1 MRTITCGTTW
11 SICVPGSLIWPH
23 TDRSV
28 FYLKLRPL
36 PSKVRIANPL
46 AHGQTHTT
54 YASAMNFVRKGMAEI
69 GRDGMLHFTLDNQI
83 ARSMEQE
90 FGANRGGVLFWNG
103 AREVYIEGTDI
114 GTAMFPPGCNV
125 LFPKVG
131 TERAR
136 KRYLRGINPR
146 EKYSPTEPEQSA

>member
-1 MRTITCGTTW
+1 MATGTACSTCL
-11 SICVPGSLIWPH
+11 PGSLIWPNA
-23 TDRSV
+23 DRSV
-28 FYLKLRPL
+28 FYPKPRPL

-46 AHGQTHTT
+46 HHGQTHTT

-90 FGANRGGVLFWNG
+90 FANNRGGVLFWNG
-103 AREVYIEGTDI
+103 AREQYIPDTDI

-125 LFPKVG
+125 LFPKG
-131 TERAR
+131 GSERAR
-136 KRYLRGINPR
+136 RRY
-146 EKYSPTEPEQSA
+146 A